1 MNAKLLPSCVAQP
14 QGSILLISVFI
25 MMAIVGAGLTMAT
38 LVRYQVVQ
46 TRNQD
51 NAIRARYSAESGVER
66 GLDLVSAHRLHTQTG
81 TPTDLTD
88 TLAVVTALTG
98 TLYDGQGSYAF
109 DVSRTSELVTGVQF
123 SLTELASQ
131 QIDLFDSG
139 QPYVANPYPV
149 ESLSV
154 DWIEG
159 DGCAAGTSVVEVT
172 ITQFDLS
179 GAVVDLV
186 PQELVTQCGGFPAVS
201 GFDCRMETNLP
212 VSPNNYV
219 VRIKARTCDL
229 EYGEFTAYTADGAA
243 VGTEQALSSR
253 AVITADGQYG
263 RSNASL
269 QASAP
274 WRAAPSG
281 FIDYVLFVEGDLIK

>member
-1 MNAKLLPSCVAQP
+1 MHGNYCTTRHP
-14 QGSILLISVFI
+14 QGSIMLISVFI
-25 MMAIVGAGLTMAT
+25 MLAIVGAGLTMAT

-66 GLDLVSAHRLHTQTG
+66 GLDVLTAHRLQTQTG

-88 TLAVVTALTG
+88 TLNLVTALTG
-98 TLYDGQGSYAF
+98 SLYSGQGSYTF
-109 DVSRTSELVTGVQF
+109 DATRTSEEVTGVQF
-123 SLTELASQ
+123 SLAQFSSE
-131 QIDLFDSG
+131 QIDLFDVE
-139 QPYVANPYPV
+139 QPYVANPNPV

-159 DGCAAGTSVVEVT
+159 DACAAGTSVLEVT
-172 ITQFDLS
+172 VTQFDLS
-179 GAVVDLV
+179 GAAVDLV
-186 PQELVTQCGGFPAVS
+186 PQELVTQCGSFPPIT

-219 VRIKARTCDL
+219 VRIKARTCDV

-243 VGTEQALSSR
+243 AGTEQNLSSH
-253 AVITADGQYG
+253 AVITVNGTYG
-263 RSNASL
+263 RSQAAL

-281 FIDYVLFVEGDLIK
+281 FTDYVLFVEGDLVK